1 MNRIG
6 WWRQKIASQS
16 LKKKWAIS
24 SASVIFFSFAIMS
37 FILYISL
44 KSWLYQQEEQE
55 VNRTMQDLTIF
66 FQAQGQFLTVQDI
79 QQNTSLMG
87 SIIDKDQ
94 TVRLLNTDG
103 IELLQINNTSTFTSF
118 NEITIPNNGYVINA
132 DSNDSISAIGHINLG
147 RFNGFIQL
155 EHPLRSF
162 HSMMSY
168 IGVAMLLFSICAL
181 FLSGL
186 IGYSLASFLL
196 KPLKEL
202 KLTMDDVALHGFN
215 QELIVPHDNEDEIGE
230 LIAVYESMMSKL
242 KSSFEQQ
249 QQFMAD
255 ASHELRTPLQIIEGH
270 LSLLHRWGKK
280 DTVVLDE
287 SLGIALHEV
296 KQLKLLIDE
305 MLELARGEQIDEY
318 PVTNIVDQTQKVI
331 KEISVVHSSA
341 SIEHITP
348 SGGEIDVQISSNA
361 YQQIIRNL
369 LMNAILYSKGTAH
382 IEISYF
388 KTHSTVKIHV
398 KDAGI
403 GISKEHLDKVFD
415 RFYRVDTSR
424 SRDIGGSGLGL
435 SIVKM
440 LIEHAKGTIQVSS
453 EVGIGSIFKIEFP
466 IKS

>member
-1 MNRIG
+1 MNRMER
-6 WWRQKIASQS
+6 WSQKIASQS
-16 LKKKWAIS
+16 LKKKWAVS
-24 SASVIFFSFAIMS
+24 SASVIFLSFSIMS
-37 FILYISL
+37 IILYISL

-66 FQAQGQFLTVQDI
+66 FEAQGQFLTIQDI
-79 QQNTSLMG
+79 QENTTLMG

-103 IELLQINNTSTFTSF
+103 IELLQINNTSSF
-118 NEITIPNNGYVINA
+118 PLFDETIIPNNGYVIHPDGNE
-132 DSNDSISAIGHINLG
+132 SISAIGHIQLG

-162 HSMMSY
+162 QAMMSY
-168 IGVAMLLFSICAL
+168 IGIAMLLFSICAL

-202 KLTMDDVALHGFN
+202 KSAMDDVAAHGFN
-215 QELIVPHDNEDEIGE
+215 QELRVPHDNEDEIGE
-230 LIAVYESMMSKL
+230 LIAVYETMMSKL
-242 KSSFEQQ
+242 KASFKQQ

-270 LSLLHRWGKK
+270 LSLLNRWGKK
-280 DTVVLDE
+280 DTAVLEE

-296 KQLKLLIDE
+296 QQLKLLIDE
-305 MLELARGEQIDEY
+305 MLELARGEQSDAY
-318 PVTNIVDQTQKVI
+318 PVTNIVEQTQKVI
-331 KEISVVHSSA
+331 KELQVVHSSA
-341 SIEHITP
+341 AIEHKVP
-348 SGGEIDVQISSNA
+348 SSGDFEVQISSNS

-369 LMNAILYSKGTAH
+369 MMNAILYSKNTAD
-382 IEISYF
+382 IEISYI
-388 KTHSTVKIHV
+388 KTNSTVQIVV
-398 KDAGI
+398 KDSGI
-403 GISKEHLDKVFD
+403 GISKEHIDKVFD

-424 SRDIGGSGLGL
+424 SRDVGGSGLGL

-440 LIEHAKGTIQVSS
+440 LIEHAKGTIRVSS
-453 EVGIGSIFKIEFP
+453 EVGIGSIFTIEFP